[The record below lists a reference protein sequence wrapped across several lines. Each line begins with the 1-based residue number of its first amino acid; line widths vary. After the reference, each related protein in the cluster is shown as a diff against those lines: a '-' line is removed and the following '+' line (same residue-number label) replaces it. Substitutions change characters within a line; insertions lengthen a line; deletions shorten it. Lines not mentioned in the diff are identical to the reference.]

1 MQTNARG
8 FSVMENFSRFFQGLK
23 NCRFCWTEKGG
34 DKMKLLIVED
44 EFMLADVIKDRLEEE
59 DFEVDLA

>member
-1 MQTNARG
+1 
-8 FSVMENFSRFFQGLK
+8 
-23 NCRFCWTEKGG
+23 
-34 DKMKLLIVED
+34 MKLLIVED